1 MYILIKDSIPQGYAI
16 LAAAHAS
23 IAVYQEFHNTPEVID
38 WISGPF
44 YKVICKVSDNEF
56 ENAKRF
62 EDNVIL
68 TESSLDNL
76 EVAIHPGKESCL
88 IS

>member
-1 MYILIKDSIPQGYAI
+1 MQFLLLLMLPLPCTRNFIIP
-16 LAAAHAS
+16 
-23 IAVYQEFHNTPEVID
+23 PEVID